1 MSHAVNLL
9 RRLGKD
15 EDGASLIEYTVLVAI
30 LLIAVIATIG
40 TVGTWINGQ
49 WSNLAKALNPS

>member
-15 EDGASLIEYTVLVAI
+15 EDGAALIEYTVLI
-30 LLIAVIATIG
+30 GLLLIAVIATIG

-49 WSNLAKALNPS
+49 WSNLAKTLN

>member
-1 MSHAVNLL
+1 MSDTVNLL

-15 EDGASLIEYTVLVAI
+15 EDGASLIEYTVLVGI

-49 WSNLAKALNPS
+49 RSNLAKALNP